1 MCDDKDVQKLTFD
14 SYLYKRV
21 VMMNP
26 WQQIKLTLRT
36 LGSLIRGEA
45 LAPSSYNPVP
55 SAVGRSDGDFL
66 AEEAA
71 QAVKAQAKENEMENE
86 KEKAGIS

>member
-1 MCDDKDVQKLTFD
+1 
-14 SYLYKRV
+14 
-21 VMMNP
+21 
-26 WQQIKLTLRT
+26 
-36 LGSLIRGEA
+36 
-45 LAPSSYNPVP
+45 VP

-71 QAVKAQAKENEMENE
+71 QAVKAQSKENKLENE